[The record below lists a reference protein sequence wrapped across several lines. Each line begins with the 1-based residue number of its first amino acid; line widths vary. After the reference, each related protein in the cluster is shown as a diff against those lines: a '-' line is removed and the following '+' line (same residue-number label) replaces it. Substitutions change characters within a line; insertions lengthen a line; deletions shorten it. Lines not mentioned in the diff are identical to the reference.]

1 MVIKM
6 YCFKDKD
13 IKHELILVLFLIGFL
28 VPTIYISNYT
38 TKFVEIPF
46 KIGFNTELFSN
57 NITCNGCNINNKSF
71 GINYSIENFE
81 FVFTNIAST
90 YSKKELNDAVVE
102 KNSTNPAITN
112 IINNLSFLTRSFY
125 LYNIKTPEELGET
138 ILNFKIPKEY
148 RVLYMSL
155 TLSFV
160 NGKNLK
166 FYVFFDSNSSS
177 ISSMKVYEFTIE
189 RLINTL
195 NNDNFVYVLN
205 IRNANFFELYD
216 ITYR

>member
-28 VPTIYISNYT
+28 VPTIYITNYT

-57 NITCNGCNINNKSF
+57 NITYNGFNINNKSF

-81 FVFTNIAST
+81 FVFTNVIST
-90 YSKKELNDAVVE
+90 YSKKELNDAVVNA
-102 KNSTNPAITN
+102 NSSNYATTTMID
-112 IINNLSFLTRSFY
+112 NLLYLTRSFY

-138 ILNFKIPKEY
+138 VLNFKIPKEY

-155 TLSFV
+155 TLIFI
-160 NGKNLK
+160 NGKNMK

-195 NNDNFVYVLN
+195 NNDNFVYVVN